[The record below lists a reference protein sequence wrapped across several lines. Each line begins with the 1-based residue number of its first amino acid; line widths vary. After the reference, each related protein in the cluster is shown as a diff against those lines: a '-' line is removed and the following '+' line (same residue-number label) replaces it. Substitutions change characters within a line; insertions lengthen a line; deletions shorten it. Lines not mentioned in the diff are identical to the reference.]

1 MNYFNYFLYRKAKNE
16 DTLMHI
22 LGTVPTE
29 NFGKALE
36 KYIRYWITDTLLL
49 LQLLRCYLSSCRVS
63 CSCYLTESYIH
74 VAVFGLSQLTDLKLD
89 NIVLCCAV

>member
-1 MNYFNYFLYRKAKNE
+1 MNYFNYFLCRKAKNE

-49 LQLLRCYLSSCRVS
+49 
-63 CSCYLTESYIH
+63 
-74 VAVFGLSQLTDLKLD
+74 F
-89 NIVLCCAV
+89 